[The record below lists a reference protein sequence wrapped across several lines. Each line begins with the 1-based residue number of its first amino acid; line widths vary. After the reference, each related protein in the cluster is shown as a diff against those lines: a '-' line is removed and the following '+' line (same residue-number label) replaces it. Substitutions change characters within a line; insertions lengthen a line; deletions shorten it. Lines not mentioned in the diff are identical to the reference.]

1 MKKPRAFIR
10 PSRASRMR
18 FQVIRVADGELM
30 AASNDIRRAARVY
43 AIITHY
49 GRYSSD
55 FIAVDRKAVAS

>member
-30 AASNDIRRAARVY
+30 AASNDIRRAARLY
-43 AIITHY
+43 AILTHH
-49 GRYSSD
+49 GRYAGE
-55 FIAVDRKAVAS
+55 FVALDARRAA